1 MARWGGEGARLP
13 RRIKRQLDEIGADM
27 CILDNRFGPF
37 HAGDDE
43 FVWVLCYGCGLPF
56 QYWGTFMI
64 GFKERDD
71 GSAAAAVKMAAG
83 PCPRCNGVGAPLSL
97 YKFSRDGITVHLDH
111 SHETGLQRKMLDEI
125 FSLLMVPIP
134 ENMMQAVD
142 DLMRTPGLKWL
153 ATWLDENLGVI
164 GAAALGA
171 AVISILLTVTEAE
184 PQHQRQPDDDLHL
197 DDDQIDRIVEE
208 LTEHFD
214 MYHPPGS
221 PYGGHGVGPHYR
233 KATSRYDREVC
244 RSLSRAR
251 AAQELAPPGNELSF
265 LNQQEALSIVWSNA
279 RK

>member
-1 MARWGGEGARLP
+1 MP
-13 RRIKRQLDEIGADM
+13 TVQRRR
-27 CILDNRFGPF
+27 R
-37 HAGDDE
+37 
-43 FVWVLCYGCGLPF
+43 
-56 QYWGTFMI
+56 
-64 GFKERDD
+64 
-71 GSAAAAVKMAAG
+71 
-83 PCPRCNGVGAPLSL
+83 PLSL
-97 YKFSRDGITVHLDH
+97 YTFSRDGITVHLDH

-171 AVISILLTVTEAE
+171 AVISILLTVTEAD
-184 PQHQRQPDDDLHL
+184 PHHQQQPDVDLHI
-197 DDDQIDRIVEE
+197 DEDQIDRIVEE

-233 KATSRYDREVC
+233 KATMRYDREVI
-244 RSLSRAR
+244 RSLSRAP
-251 AAQELAPPGNELSF
+251 AAQELAPPGPST
-265 LNQQEALSIVWSNA
+265 
-279 RK
+279 